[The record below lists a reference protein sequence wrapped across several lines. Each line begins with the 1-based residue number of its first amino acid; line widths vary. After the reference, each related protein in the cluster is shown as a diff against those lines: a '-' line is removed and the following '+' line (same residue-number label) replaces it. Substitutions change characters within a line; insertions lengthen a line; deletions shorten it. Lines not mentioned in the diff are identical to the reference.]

1 MTRSNGILLSL
12 LLGAGALA
20 LAGCGDDAPVRPS
33 GTFEAVEIDLSPRT
47 PGQILRVGA
56 DEGDRVQKG
65 DTLLVIDTE
74 LLRLQVGEAE
84 AALRAS
90 DAQRATAADRRRQAE
105 QRLDL
110 AVTTLQRIEKLHAA
124 GNATTQQLDEARTQR
139 DVTRTEVSAATGAIA
154 AIDAQKA
161 QTEARLAVLRRQI
174 DDGVLLAPADGTI
187 LLRTAEP
194 GEMGAPGAVAL
205 RMADLSRLELRI
217 YLDETELDRVSIG
230 RTVPVRVDAFG
241 DRAFDGRVTW
251 ISSEAEFTPKNAQT
265 RDARA
270 QLVYAVKLE
279 VPNPDGSLLI
289 GMPAEADVEQ

>member
-1 MTRSNGILLSL
+1 MIRWRGILLL
-12 LLGAGALA
+12 LLAGGAIA
-20 LAGCGDDAPVRPS
+20 LAGCGDDAPVMPS

-56 DEGDRVQKG
+56 DEGDRVAQG
-65 DTLLVIDTE
+65 DTLLVVDTA

-84 AALRAS
+84 AALNAA
-90 DAQRATAADRRRQAE
+90 DAQRTTAVDRRRQA
-105 QRLDL
+105 QQKLDL
-110 AVTTLQRIEKLHAA
+110 ARTTLQRIEKLHAA

-139 DVTRTEVSAATGAIA
+139 DLSQTEVSAATGAIA
-154 AIDAQKA
+154 TIDAQKA

-174 DDGVLLAPADGTI
+174 ADGVLLAPGDGTI
-187 LLRTAEP
+187 LLRAAEP

-205 RMADLSRLELRI
+205 RMADLSRLELRV
-217 YLDETELDRVSIG
+217 YLGETELGQVRIG
-230 RTVPVRVDAFG
+230 QKVKIHVDAFA
-241 DRAFDGRVTW
+241 DRTFDGTVTW

-279 VPNPDGSLLI
+279 VPNADGSLHI
-289 GMPAEADVEQ
+289 GMPAEADPGK